1 MRLATNLTIER
12 GELYRFC
19 DDLPAPIVAVP
30 VVTGRRGEG
39 LHLHLRYRDTMV
51 TLVERDG
58 KPCRF
63 RSVDEIIFELD
74 GAPNVRAERLVVD
87 TAGWWS

>member
-39 LHLHLRYRDTMV
+39 LHLHLRYRGTMV
-51 TLVERDG
+51 TLVEFGR
-58 KPCRF
+58 PCRF

-74 GAPNVRAERLVVD
+74 GAPNVRTERLVVD
-87 TAGWWS
+87 TSGWWS